1 MASAFGLIDFDWSAP
16 LPGGERDEMLA
27 KAVAVVRK
35 WRLEVPAILFL
46 ETTAPLGH
54 AAGQALVAFAP
65 FAAPLLAGGLES
77 VQKLHALL
85 EDPANIQRLIELLT
99 ETKTTET
106 KITETKTTETETD
119 AARK

>member
-1 MASAFGLIDFDWSAP
+1 MSNTFGLVSFDWSEP
-16 LPGGERDEMLA
+16 LSDAKRDAMLE

-46 ETTAPLGH
+46 ESTGPLGH
-54 AAGQALVAFAP
+54 AAGQGLVAFSP
-65 FAAPLLAGGLES
+65 FVAPLLAGGIGS

-85 EDPANIQRLIELLT
+85 EDPKNIQRLIEMLT
-99 ETKTTET
+99 EEEMRTET
-106 KITETKTTETETD
+106 GTD